1 MYRIIC
7 WCAKDHNTD
16 LTFVVNPTDYVGLHL
31 MSMQRDNW
39 DEILRVLGK
48 CLILKKKTNWWST
61 ERNVT
66 YPVPLNKKVKLK
78 KEENCYK

>member
-48 CLILKKKTNWWST
+48 YLILKKKKTGGG
-61 ERNVT
+61 R
-66 YPVPLNKKVKLK
+66 
-78 KEENCYK
+78 KEM